1 MEEEHELV
9 QLNPSDNNNGD
20 NEEEEK
26 LENVA
31 ELKKELIEKGVNFY
45 LGEKEWKI
53 KSKKNKTQG
62 YYMLI

>member
-1 MEEEHELV
+1 MEEEHELT

-31 ELKKELIEKGVNFY
+31 ELKKELRNR
-45 LGEKEWKI
+45 
-53 KSKKNKTQG
+53 
-62 YYMLI
+62 